1 MWYNV
6 NYVFALLRKLIN
18 LTVPFRSSLS
28 QTLAS
33 FSSTSHFSLSLSH
46 SLVFLWGLIG
56 RRPSCPKKKK
66 SWHLANF
73 RPSIGPTGLKA
84 LNLSHTISLYCHSRS
99 LLSPPSSASDRSS
112 SSPFSPVS
120 LSNSHTLLAFSK
132 NVGSL
137 YPYPYSCIIE

>member
-1 MWYNV
+1 MYNV
-6 NYVFALLRKLIN
+6 KYVYALLRNLIN

-28 QTLAS
+28 QTLALL
-33 FSSTSHFSLSLSH
+33 FLFLTFLSLSLSD

-120 LSNSHTLLAFSK
+120 LSFSLLGFSK
-132 NVGSL
+132 NVVSL
-137 YPYPYSCIIE
+137 YPYPYSCIIG

>member
-1 MWYNV
+1 MHCCV
-6 NYVFALLRKLIN
+6 ISLTLRCRFAP
-18 LTVPFRSSLS
+18 PFPKPLPPFPLPDISISLS
-28 QTLAS
+28 D
-33 FSSTSHFSLSLSH
+33 

-66 SWHLANF
+66 SRHLANF

-99 LLSPPSSASDRSS
+99 LLSPPSSASNRSS

-120 LSNSHTLLAFSK
+120 LSFSLL
-132 NVGSL
+132 GHHRLSL
-137 YPYPYSCIIE
+137 ETTTVLSILFMEEL